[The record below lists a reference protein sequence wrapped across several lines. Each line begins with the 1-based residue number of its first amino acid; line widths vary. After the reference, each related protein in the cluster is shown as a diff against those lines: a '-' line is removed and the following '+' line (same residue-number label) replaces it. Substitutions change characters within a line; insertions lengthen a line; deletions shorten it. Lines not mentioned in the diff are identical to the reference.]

1 MSCLKWLDTL
11 EANNQ
16 TNNNI
21 QWSHQPLKLLMYMTW
36 AWCSLQCVPP
46 QLHLSTQSYLVK
58 YNTMFLPRI
67 CRVLEAGFS
76 NFMSTLIN
84 HAREGA
90 DSTKL
95 CRDSQNADIP
105 GFQTNHSFVRE
116 CFEQQLLQGCIKL
129 VKRSNLIWKKKL
141 AIVAQRAFEA
151 KEKASNGQRE
161 VTSDICL
168 HPSPI
173 QSADC
178 ICKHSAA
185 TFWYRIAV

>member
-1 MSCLKWLDTL
+1 MKQWFWLYIHTILNCIPSCLQVNSDFFALLVTIVVSWKEFPLTAPFTSLSKTGVGTLSSTLDTL

-16 TNNNI
+16 TNNI
-21 QWSHQPLKLLMYMTW
+21 QWSHQPLKLLMYMTMW

-58 YNTMFLPRI
+58 YNTMFLPKT

-105 GFQTNHSFVRE
+105 GV
-116 CFEQQLLQGCIKL
+116 
-129 VKRSNLIWKKKL
+129 SN
-141 AIVAQRAFEA
+141 
-151 KEKASNGQRE
+151 
-161 VTSDICL
+161 
-168 HPSPI
+168 
-173 QSADC
+173 
-178 ICKHSAA
+178 
-185 TFWYRIAV
+185 